1 MNPAKVI
8 VGAPSEPH
16 FFKARALRRR
26 LAAANK
32 HADLLSSNLQIL
44 NKHTQKVITNRN
56 LVLAQKIEL
65 EMRIEEVLKVT
76 SSKKVRAI
84 LEREL

>member
-1 MNPAKVI
+1 MSAAKVI

-16 FFKARALRRR
+16 FFKAKALRRR

-76 SSKKVRAI
+76 SSKKVLAI